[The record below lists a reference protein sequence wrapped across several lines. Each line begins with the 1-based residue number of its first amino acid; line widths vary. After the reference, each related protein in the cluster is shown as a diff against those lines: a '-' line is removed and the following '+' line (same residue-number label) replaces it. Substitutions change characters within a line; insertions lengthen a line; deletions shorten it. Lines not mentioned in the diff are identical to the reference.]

1 MKRQLTSILLF
12 SALLVGGASTFVSC
26 KDNESDSVY
35 ETNSKIAEA
44 VAKHAKD
51 IEDLANKLKAES
63 DKRLSEDEILKGLIT
78 NAASDA
84 AAAAQ
89 KAQAA
94 MNQANA
100 NATKIGEI
108 EAKLLQIQSTL
119 ESYASLS
126 EKLNDLQ
133 EQINKIK
140 PCTCDLTDLTKKYT
154 DLAAKLAE
162 DEARIAAIEAGK
174 TTLKEQL
181 DKINSTLDKK
191 ADQTDLES
199 LRALVTA
206 NAGKIADNTAAIE
219 ALSQKVANIITADV
233 ANQKFADLYD
243 KYDNLNNKIDNVNN
257 KIEDVNGKVNGLGST
272 VTDLGN
278 KVDGLGNKIDGYDQ
292 KFTDIDAAL
301 AAISKSITDASKKL
315 SDDITALDTKLTEQM
330 NNLFNAMAGMVTSFE
345 VQAYH
350 SPVLGYYHTFAGDDL
365 RLMGAY
371 FGTSGTNA
379 KIGDEK
385 IKMNSTLI
393 DKTSG
398 ENAGV
403 IYAYINP
410 ANKDF
415 TGLKFRV
422 VDSQGNA
429 TPFTATAV
437 KTSRVLTY
445 GYTRGSE
452 ANSNLYAFKLNID
465 AKDAEDAQ
473 TWTSADAAA
482 LKEVGQ
488 SVLNELKDRNYN
500 FSLSKVAS
508 SLYKVLNNRLTAY
521 HLELVQNVE
530 ANGKS
535 DERVIVSNKDFAATT
550 FQPLSYK
557 FLEDGI
563 KVDLPKLPTIQ
574 SKINFNNY
582 KFNWNPITGLNDITT
597 NVTLEGIPDVNS
609 IKINGVVIPPTV
621 TVGVNLIGTEHVTGT
636 LAADGHTVVV
646 DLSSVSADATVTLGD
661 IRIDPKDV
669 KVSMDRTTETYKVTI
684 PMDEFNRVIAD
695 VNSQVGNM
703 VQNVNGMID
712 KVNNFCASIDNN
724 YISRVNGFVNKF
736 KNLLTHA
743 NTLLQPTMFYIAG
756 NDSWGQLPTEKLG
769 ASYLKLNGGK
779 ASTIFVATSYTA
791 ELLAPAYKKYVYVSD
806 KPTGA
811 TVTGANLG
819 KVVNGNVRKF
829 GFEAD
834 KEGVYEITYETVDY
848 TGDKVTK
855 KFYVKVVK

>member
-51 IEDLANKLKAES
+51 IEDLANKLQAES
-63 DKRLSEDEILKGLIT
+63 DKRLSEDEILKGLIS

-94 MNQANA
+94 MDKANA

-126 EKLNDLQ
+126 DKLNDLQ
-133 EQINKIK
+133 EQINNIK

-174 TTLKEQL
+174 TTLQEQL
-181 DKINSTLDKK
+181 NKINSTLDKK

-257 KIEDVNGKVNGLGST
+257 KIEDVNGKVNGLG
-272 VTDLGN
+272 N
-278 KVDGLGNKIDGYDQ
+278 KVDGLGNKIEGYDQ

-301 AAISKSITDASKKL
+301 AAIRTSITDASNRLKG
-315 SDDITALDTKLTEQM
+315 DITALDTRLTEQM
-330 NNLFNAMAGMVTSFE
+330 NNLFNAMASMVTSFD

-371 FGTSGTNA
+371 FGTSNSNA
-379 KIGDEK
+379 KIGDVK
-385 IKMNSTLI
+385 IRKGTTLI
-393 DKTSG
+393 DQTSG

-445 GYTRGSE
+445 GYTRGASE

-563 KVDLPKLPTIQ
+563 NVDLPKLPAIQ

-582 KFNWNPITGLNDITT
+582 KFNWDPISGMENITT
-597 NVTLEGIPDVNS
+597 NVTLEGIPDINS

-621 TVGVNLIGTEHVTGT
+621 TVGVNLVGTEHVTGT

-661 IRIDPKDV
+661 IKINPNDV
-669 KVSMDRTTETYKVTI
+669 HVSFDRTTETYKATI
-684 PMDEFNRVIAD
+684 PTDEFNRIIDD
-695 VNSQVGNM
+695 VNRQVGNM
-703 VQNVNGMID
+703 VQNVNGMVD

-806 KPTGA
+806 KPAGA
-811 TVTGANLG
+811 TVTGTNLG
-819 KVVNGNVRKF
+819 KTVNGDVHKF

-834 KEGVYEITYETVDY
+834 KEGVYEITYETIDY
-848 TGDKVTK
+848 VGVKVEK

>member
-63 DKRLSEDEILKGLIT
+63 DKRLSEDEILKGLIS

-94 MNQANA
+94 MDQANA

-119 ESYASLS
+119 ESYARLS
-126 EKLNDLQ
+126 DKLNDLQ
-133 EQINKIK
+133 KQINNIK
-140 PCTCDLTDLTKKYT
+140 PCTCDLTDLTNKYT

-174 TTLKEQL
+174 TTLEEQL
-181 DKINSTLDKK
+181 NNINSTLDTK

-219 ALSQKVANIITADV
+219 ALNQKVANIITADV

-243 KYDNLNNKIDNVNN
+243 KYDNLNNKIDN

-301 AAISKSITDASKKL
+301 AAIRTSITDASNRLKG
-315 SDDITALDTKLTEQM
+315 DITELDTRLTEQM
-330 NNLFNAMAGMVTSFE
+330 NNLFNAMASMVTSFD

-350 SPVLGYYHTFAGDDL
+350 SPILGYYHTFAGDDL

-371 FGTSGTNA
+371 FGTA
-379 KIGDEK
+379 KKKVTIGDETFYK
-385 IKMNSTLI
+385 EDLLV
-393 DKTSG
+393 DETSG
-398 ENAGV
+398 NNAGI

-445 GYTRGSE
+445 GYTRGASE
-452 ANSNLYAFKLNID
+452 ANSNLYAFKLNIAAD
-465 AKDAEDAQ
+465 DIEGAQ
-473 TWTSADAAA
+473 TWTAADAAA

-488 SVLNELKDRNYN
+488 SVLNELKDRNYDFN
-500 FSLSKVAS
+500 LSKVAS
-508 SLYKVLNNRLTAY
+508 SLYKVVNNRLNAY
-521 HLELVQNVE
+521 HLELVQKVE

-535 DERVIVSNKDFAATT
+535 EDRVIVANKDFAATSI
-550 FQPLSYK
+550 QPLSYT
-557 FLEDGI
+557 FLESGI
-563 KVDLPKLPTIQ
+563 NVDLPKLPTIQ

-582 KFNWNPITGLNDITT
+582 KFNWNPITGLKDITT

-621 TVGVNLIGTEHVTGT
+621 TVGVNLVGTEHVTGT

-661 IRIDPKDV
+661 IQINPTDV
-669 KVSMDRTTETYKVTI
+669 KVSMDKTTETYKVTI

-724 YISRVNGFVNKF
+724 YVTRVNGFVNKF

-756 NDSWGQLPTEKLG
+756 NDSWGQLPTDELG

-791 ELLAPAYKKYVYVSD
+791 ELLAPAFKKYVHVSR
-806 KPTGA
+806 KPAGA
-811 TVTGANLG
+811 TVTGVNLG
-819 KVVNGNVRKF
+819 KVVNGDVHKF

-848 TGDKVTK
+848 MGVKVEK